1 MASRQNA
8 IYTIFFSQTYVTS
21 ILVYLGLGPAA
32 VAVLTT
38 KSLITTLAHSS
49 TPTVLSVQ
57 ASPSCCMGSGTD
69 NFYTRNASCASRR
82 DD

>member
-38 KSLITTLAHSS
+38 KSLITTLAQ
-49 TPTVLSVQ
+49 TVLSVQ

-69 NFYTRNASCASRR
+69 NFYIRNASCASRR